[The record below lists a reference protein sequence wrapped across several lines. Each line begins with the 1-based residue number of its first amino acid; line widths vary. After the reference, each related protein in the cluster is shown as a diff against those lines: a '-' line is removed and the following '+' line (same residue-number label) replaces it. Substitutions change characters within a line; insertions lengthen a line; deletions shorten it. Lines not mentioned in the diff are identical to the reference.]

1 MKRFIFL
8 VIYYGVLRNLPA
20 SFMPFGA
27 IAKKLRYLCCKR
39 IFKYCGKNVNIE
51 RMPFFGSGKNL
62 VIGDN
67 SGLGIN
73 CQMASDTIIGENVM
87 MGKNC
92 CILHRNHRYD
102 RVDIPM
108 CEQGFYE
115 SKRTI
120 IGNDIWIG
128 HDVMFTPG
136 HKVGNGAIIGARCL
150 VTKDVPSFAIVGGVP
165 MKILKYRK

>member
-8 VIYYGVLRNLPA
+8 VIYYGVLRYLPA

-51 RMPFFGSGKNL
+51 RMAFLGSGKNL

-102 RVDIPM
+102 RLIFLCV
-108 CEQGFYE
+108 
-115 SKRTI
+115 
-120 IGNDIWIG
+120 N
-128 HDVMFTPG
+128 
-136 HKVGNGAIIGARCL
+136 KVFMNQRELLL
-150 VTKDVPSFAIVGGVP
+150 VTIYGSVMMLCLLQDIRSEMGQS
-165 MKILKYRK
+165 